1 MSDSPESRTRAAVRA
16 SGPNGVSDVAVA
28 AALDSSHRRLDELSG
43 LPDDWDS
50 YGGATPSAKSI
61 QAARNLLLLLHTRLD
76 SSLGGRVNPS
86 HISPLPVGGVQ
97 LEWDGAS
104 KDLEVEVGPDGRL
117 AYLHVDRT
125 GDERQYSE
133 DDVSA
138 ATVVDLVADSVPTV
152 S

>member
-133 DDVSA
+133 DDDVSA
-138 ATVVDLVADSVPTV
+138 ATVVDLVADVLRT
-152 S
+152 